1 MSWSDL
7 LAGRRAVRFAAA
19 VSLAASLAG
28 CFQPMYAGVA
38 GSQLRDRM
46 AAIKVDP
53 ISDRVGHYLGNEL
66 MFALNGTGSDV
77 APVYRLTVSLSE
89 RVQTPLVDTYSGRAT
104 AGTVVIDANY
114 KLSSIADGKILAQG
128 IAFTAASYDRTSQRF
143 ADMRAARD
151 AEIRDAK
158 ALADQI
164 QTRIAAALSSD

>member
-7 LAGRRAVRFAAA
+7 MPGRGTMRALGFLGLA
-19 VSLAASLAG
+19 SSLAG
-28 CFQPMYAGVA
+28 CFHPMYGGVA
-38 GSQLRDRM
+38 GSQLRDKL

-66 MFALNGTGSDV
+66 MFDLNGTGSDIP
-77 APVYRLTVSLSE
+77 PVYRLTVTLAE

-104 AGTVVIDANY
+104 AGTVVIDATYRLTN
-114 KLSSIADGKILAQG
+114 IADGKLITQG

-158 ALADQI
+158 TLADQI
-164 QTRIAAALSSD
+164 QTRVAAALSTD

>member
-7 LAGRRAVRFAAA
+7 LPGRRAVRIAAT
-19 VSLAASLAG
+19 VSLAATLAG

-38 GSQLRDRM
+38 GSQLRDKM

-77 APVYRLTVSLSE
+77 PPVYRLNVSLSE

-114 KLSSIADGKILAQG
+114 KLTTIADGKTVTQG
-128 IAFTAASYDRTSQRF
+128 VAFTAASYDRTSQRF

-164 QTRIAAALSSD
+164 QVRVAAALSTD